1 MRSPCIT
8 PRVWPPL
15 AATREKPVHHWRPVR
30 AKNQPG
36 KQTSRCFAWLYLL
49 RQQCYLENKTAHL
62 VPVNKLVKVNSSSES
77 IDEAGLEFNRWPVL
91 GVQGSFPEVLIQ
103 LLVGPLTSALSLSL
117 CFYWAVCSLT
127 CRLLPLP
134 PLHSKDHPPWNNSCL
149 TILFL
154 PQPTDSLSGFWNT
167 CIGPDSHRRK
177 EI

>member
-77 IDEAGLEFNRWPVL
+77 IDEAGLEVACPGGSGQLPRGADPAACRAPDISVVSVSVL
-91 GVQGSFPEVLIQ
+91 LLSCLFPDLSPSASASSPFQGSSSLEQFLSHHTLSSSTNRFTQ
-103 LLVGPLTSALSLSL
+103 WLLKHMHWS
-117 CFYWAVCSLT
+117 
-127 CRLLPLP
+127 R
-134 PLHSKDHPPWNNSCL
+134 
-149 TILFL
+149 
-154 PQPTDSLSGFWNT
+154 
-167 CIGPDSHRRK
+167 
-177 EI
+177 